1 VEQNCEEVPNK
12 HYFRTYTP
20 LAFELNAWWELQKI
34 VILMTAA
41 SVRPLHAL
49 ALTTLGNKGL
59 NDTRD
64 KDYH

>member
-1 VEQNCEEVPNK
+1 VRRYPTN
-12 HYFRTYTP
+12 TILGLITP

-49 ALTTLGNKGL
+49 TLT
-59 NDTRD
+59 
-64 KDYH
+64 